1 VPVSAAL
8 GVMKRQWPLIT
19 AGFLLASIAQASQC
33 SAPPLSEADVLAVF
47 HAEAERRGGKLDMT
61 KWQVRIRPKECTY
74 LVSASIPDQ
83 RGADFGML
91 IDRQKKVL
99 KYYKGR

>member
-1 VPVSAAL
+1 
-8 GVMKRQWPLIT
+8 MKRQSLLII
-19 AGFLLASIAQASQC
+19 AGLLWASTDQANQC
-33 SAPPLSEADVLAVF
+33 SAPPLSETDVLAVF

-61 KWQVRIRPKECTY
+61 KWQVRVKPKDCTY
-74 LVSASIPDQ
+74 WVSASIPDQ

-99 KYYKGR
+99 KYFQGR